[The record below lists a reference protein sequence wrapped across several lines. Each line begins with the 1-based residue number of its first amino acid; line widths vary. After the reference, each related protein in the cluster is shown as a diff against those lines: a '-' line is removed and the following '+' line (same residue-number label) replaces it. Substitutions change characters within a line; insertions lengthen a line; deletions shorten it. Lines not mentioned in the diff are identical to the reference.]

1 MVGGKGG
8 RGKGVTWTGR
18 VKRICGGEGERERER
33 EESGWEERGVER
45 EMGGINTE
53 RVKNRR
59 QGCLDMGIEREGERE
74 REGD

>member
-45 EMGGINTE
+45 E
-53 RVKNRR
+53 RS
-59 QGCLDMGIEREGERE
+59 
-74 REGD
+74 GDGRDKYRKG

>member
-33 EESGWEERGVER
+33 ERRIRVGGERGGE
-45 EMGGINTE
+45 EE
-53 RVKNRR
+53 KRR
-59 QGCLDMGIEREGERE
+59 WAG
-74 REGD
+74 